1 MKTKIQDKTR
11 LSHLCADF
19 NETKWSDLYNSI
31 EDLIEDLKGID
42 VNSNKFRWIRGQE
55 YIKSFQRQ
63 IVTGKILSEKQITM
77 LKRLAKQIAKYYII

>member
-31 EDLIEDLKGID
+31 NDLIEDLKEID
-42 VNSNKFRWIRGQE
+42 INSNKFKSLKGQN

-63 IVTGKILSEKQITM
+63 LATGKILSEKQIIM